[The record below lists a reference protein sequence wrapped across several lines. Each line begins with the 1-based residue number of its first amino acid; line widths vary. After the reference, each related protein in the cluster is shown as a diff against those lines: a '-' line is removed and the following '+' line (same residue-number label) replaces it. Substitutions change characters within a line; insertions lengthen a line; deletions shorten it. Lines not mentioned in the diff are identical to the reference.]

1 MVVIWGHGVV
11 GRMATKLKKLQK
23 GRQMEQDIKWL
34 AFNMEKREIKVKQ
47 SLMAWLHRI
56 YDATC

>member
-47 SLMAWLHRI
+47 SLMA
-56 YDATC
+56 